1 MLRKWKAKQKYAKNA
16 TAKLMRGVVGVT
28 GAAEAAAQA
37 EDEAEATTRQ
47 SHGQDS
53 RCRRVAV
60 ARSLG
65 KMKSAQ
71 DEKDVA
77 VVLGRDLAVPA
88 DNLSLF
94 LTVSLSLALA
104 SFINIILIWVSETT
118 WRSSLNLAASCQQS
132 QAGSQTVR
140 QHQNL
145 PCVFF

>member
-37 EDEAEATTRQ
+37 EATAEATTRQ

-53 RCRRVAV
+53 RCRCVAV

-88 DNLSLF
+88 DNLPLF
-94 LTVSLSLALA
+94 LAPSLSL
-104 SFINIILIWVSETT
+104 S
-118 WRSSLNLAASCQQS
+118 RSCL
-132 QAGSQTVR
+132 V
-140 QHQNL
+140 H
-145 PCVFF
+145 

>member
-28 GAAEAAAQA
+28 GAAEAAAQ
-37 EDEAEATTRQ
+37 AEATTRQ

-88 DNLSLF
+88 DNLPLV

-132 QAGSQTVR
+132 QAGRQSVR
-140 QHQNL
+140 
-145 PCVFF
+145 P